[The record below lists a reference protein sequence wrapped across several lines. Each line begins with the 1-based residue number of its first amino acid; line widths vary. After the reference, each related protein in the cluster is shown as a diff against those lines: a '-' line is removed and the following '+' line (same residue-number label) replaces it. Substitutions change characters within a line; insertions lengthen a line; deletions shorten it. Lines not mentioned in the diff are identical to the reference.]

1 MRRRFFAAM
10 REAIATNGGDEITTI
25 GDNIV
30 VAFTQSAA
38 DAVSGAGPIQRVARR
53 TEHDPSLVQECA
65 A

>member
-1 MRRRFFAAM
+1 M